1 MIKVWNE
8 KNNKEIK
15 DVLNKSDLELLNNI
29 EIVENTLLSEAASKI
44 LKYFIKK
51 YNLIV
56 MSDLEEITLSKED
69 KEIYKLYKKI
79 EQNTEKLS

>member
-1 MIKVWNE
+1 MIKVWNR
-8 KNNKEIK
+8 KDDKKIK
-15 DVLNKSDLELLNNI
+15 DVLNKADLKLLNSI
-29 EIVENTLLSEAASKI
+29 EINENTLLCETYSKI

-56 MSDLEEITLSKED
+56 MSDIEEINLSRKD

-79 EQNTEKLS
+79 EQNIERLS